1 MPEGCGALV
10 WMSLRV
16 AQISTTSTFIPEY
29 YSSNEY
35 LLCRGLAKLGHEVT
49 LFIADKP
56 PKWQTLRNEK
66 IEKGLEKY
74 DGFTVHKLY
83 AGPEV
88 GIVPLIPSLF
98 PTLMKMKFDIIHAHD
113 FYHASSFYGAIAS
126 QAKRIPFVLTQHT
139 EQLPSKVINA
149 FLYLVNS
156 YTLGRYVFFN
166 SSKIIALGTVIKAH
180 LVAMGADESEIEIIP
195 NGVDT
200 QLFSPDC
207 ENLLG
212 TKWEISPPVVLFVG
226 RLVEDK
232 GVKYLLRAFSEVV
245 EEIPDAKLVIV
256 GKGPQEKELRKLQES
271 LGLTQVFFL
280 GKVETKFMP
289 NIYAG
294 CDVFVLPSVRE
305 PFGNV
310 VVEAMAAGK
319 PVIGSYVGGMKDT
332 IVHEVTGYHVQPR
345 SSQQISKFLT
355 RLLEDQ
361 SLRKR
366 LGENARTRALK
377 NYDQELLIKRIEQ
390 IYLRSAKM

>member
-1 MPEGCGALV
+1 MP
-10 WMSLRV
+10 LRI
-16 AQISTTSTFIPEY
+16 AQISTTSTFLPEY

-56 PKWQTLRNEK
+56 PKWQTLRSRK
-66 IEKGLEKY
+66 IEKRIEKY
-74 DGFTVHKLY
+74 DGFTVYRLHG
-83 AGPEV
+83 GPEV

-98 PTLMKMKFDIIHAHD
+98 LTLMKMEFDIIHVHD
-113 FYHASSFYGAIAS
+113 FYHASSFYVAIAS
-126 QAKRIPFVLTQHT
+126 RAKRIPFILTQHN

-149 FLYLVNS
+149 FLYLMNR
-156 YTLGRYVFFN
+156 YTLGRYIF
-166 SSKIIALGTVIKAH
+166 SHSRKMIALDTVIKAH
-180 LVAMGADESEIEIIP
+180 LVAMGADESKIEIIP

-200 QLFSPDC
+200 RLFSP
-207 ENLLG
+207 NRKGLLEA
-212 TKWEISPPVVLFVG
+212 KWGISGPVILFVG

-232 GVKYLLRAFSEVV
+232 GIKYLLRAFSKVV

-256 GKGPQEKELRKLQES
+256 GQGPREKELKKLQES

-280 GKVETKFMP
+280 GTVETKFMP

-294 CDVFVLPSVRE
+294 SDALVLPSIRE

-310 VVEAMAAGK
+310 VIEAMAAGR

-332 IVHEVTGYHVQPR
+332 IVHGVTGYHVQPG
-345 SSQQISKFLT
+345 SSQQISKYLT
-355 RLLEDQ
+355 RLLKDE

-377 NYDQELLIKRIEQ
+377 HYDQELLMQRIERM
-390 IYLRSAKM
+390 YLRSVAT